1 MSYDLP
7 KSALEWKDKIHS
19 FVQNELV
26 QWEIKAE
33 MNSGEIPVE
42 ASIKHRKIA
51 IDMGL
56 PGMDAPKEKGGLG
69 LSMLDQVVIWEELG
83 KVTNAL
89 CWCFSE
95 AQSWM
100 YEACSEEQIKN
111 YINPLLRGEKKE
123 CYAITESESGS
134 NVDGGINTTA
144 ILDGDFYILN
154 GEKWYVTGANKAD
167 FLFVQAKIGKGKNK
181 DKHVLFL
188 LDKDTKGL
196 ELLSSPLFSHT
207 YSFHHHTYKL
217 NNIKVPVKNLIGKEG
232 DGLKYT
238 YSWFRH
244 ERLMIAARCC
254 GASERLIEEA
264 TTFAKE
270 RKSKDGTIS
279 DYQAIQFMLADSVTE
294 LWAARLMLYETAKA
308 HDRGADEKEL
318 HSKCSIVKLYASEV
332 ANKIA
337 DRAVQIFGGRGYM
350 RENSAE
356 RYFREL
362 RVDRIWEGTSEIHK
376 IIIANSLYKRGLKI
390 ID

>member
-1 MSYDLP
+1 MP
-7 KSALEWKDKIHS
+7 VEKWKNKIHS

-26 QWEIKAE
+26 QWEIEAE
-33 MNSGEIPVE
+33 MNRGEIPAE

-100 YEACSEEQIKN
+100 YEACSDEQIKN

-207 YSFHHHTYKL
+207 YSFHHPTYKL

-238 YSWFRH
+238 YSWDDDNYIVPLGEDSFIGKV
-244 ERLMIAARCC
+244 L
-254 GASERLIEEA
+254 GAIPII
-264 TTFAKE
+264 
-270 RKSKDGTIS
+270 KSIS
-279 DYQAIQFMLADSVTE
+279 KKFNDLFESPGVLS
-294 LWAARLMLYETAKA
+294 
-308 HDRGADEKEL
+308 DR
-318 HSKCSIVKLYASEV
+318 
-332 ANKIA
+332 
-337 DRAVQIFGGRGYM
+337 RALNY
-350 RENSAE
+350 NSSQ
-356 RYFREL
+356 L
-362 RVDRIWEGTSEIHK
+362 V
-376 IIIANSLYKRGLKI
+376 
-390 ID
+390 

>member
-1 MSYDLP
+1 MTP
-7 KSALEWKDKIHS
+7 KALEWQLKIKK
-19 FVQNELV
+19 FVNDELIPWEVHAEKNEGELPK
-26 QWEIKAE
+26 EIEK
-33 MNSGEIPVE
+33 
-42 ASIKHRKIA
+42 KHREIA
-51 IDMGL
+51 ISLGL
-56 PGMDAPKEKGGLG
+56 PGMGISKESGGLG
-69 LSMLDQVVIWEELG
+69 LNMFEQMIVWEQLG
-83 KVTNAL
+83 RVTNAL

-100 YEACSEEQIKN
+100 YEACSDEQIKN

-207 YSFHHHTYKL
+207 YSFHHPTYKL

-308 HDRGADEKEL
+308 HDKGADEKEL

>member
-7 KSALEWKDKIHS
+7 KSALEWKNKIHS

-26 QWEIKAE
+26 QWEIEAE
-33 MNSGEIPVE
+33 MNRGEIPAE

-100 YEACSEEQIKN
+100 YEACSDEQIKN

-181 DKHVLFL
+181 DKHVLFF